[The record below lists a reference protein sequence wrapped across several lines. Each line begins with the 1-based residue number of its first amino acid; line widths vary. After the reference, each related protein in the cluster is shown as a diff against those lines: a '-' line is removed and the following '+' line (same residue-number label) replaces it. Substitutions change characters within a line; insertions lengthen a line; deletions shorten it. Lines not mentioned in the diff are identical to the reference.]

1 MKDEALIGIRAAARQ
16 AGIAHS
22 TLSRQVTRGQVRS
35 HGGKVRLSEVLYDRK
50 HNLDPTI
57 WLGRK
62 KKPTKPKIEATGGAT
77 SRNGATV
84 HDDGAAHAPACR
96 DFAPERVTEF
106 GLMLDLPHDR
116 MTNPAIVASV
126 MSLTGLEMILGEL
139 GKLGW
144 RRDDPRPAADDN
156 DPIGPHLSFSGNGE
170 PLNIG
175 LIRRLGCVLQPTDP
189 REPRTD
195 PNDPAAVAED
205 MLLLALDIL
214 DEELKRRRVALD
226 AERVR

>member
-1 MKDEALIGIRAAARQ
+1 MHHTPAGTSMKDEALIGIREAARQ

-35 HGGKVRLSEVLYDRK
+35 HAGKVRLSEVLYDRA

-57 WLGRK
+57 WMGRK
-62 KKPTKPKIEATGGAT
+62 KKPTKPKIGVSGAT
-77 SRNGATV
+77 SHTGAAV
-84 HDDGAAHAPACR
+84 HDDGAGDAPPECR

-116 MTNPAIVASV
+116 MDDPKIVGSV
-126 MSLTGLEMILGEL
+126 MALTGIEMILGEL

-144 RRDDPRPAADDN
+144 RRDDPRPAAADD
-156 DPIGPHLSFSGNGE
+156 DPIGPRLCFSGNGE
-170 PLNIG
+170 PLNLG

-189 REPRTD
+189 SEPRTD
-195 PNDPAAVAED
+195 PNDPAAVS
-205 MLLLALDIL
+205 
-214 DEELKRRRVALD
+214 RRICCCWRWISLS
-226 AERVR
+226 RT